1 MERDRYGICHR
12 GASASPFEQIRTFGL
27 TVFTGRKTREEVFG
41 DQNSR
46 EERISLFLKFFLDR
60 VIQNSLLR
68 IDLSDL
74 INRLDRERRRE
85 FFPIREWN

>member
-12 GASASPFEQIRTFGL
+12 RAGASPFEQIRTFGL
-27 TVFTGRKTREEVFG
+27 PFSLVERQGKKFLAIKILEE
-41 DQNSR
+41 S
-46 EERISLFLKFFLDR
+46 ISLFLKFFLDR

>member
-1 MERDRYGICHR
+1 MIVTE
-12 GASASPFEQIRTFGL
+12 FVTEEQAPLRSSKYVWF

-46 EERISLFLKFFLDR
+46 GERISLFLKFFLDR
-60 VIQNSLLR
+60 VHQNSLLR